1 MRAAVA
7 VRLAIRPRLQLSP
20 EPPAASRKRPRLP
33 SFALPAAG
41 YWLVMAG
48 LTYVFAHLGP
58 NPLEQAFAAERE
70 EHLLQAPLASP
81 ASEPEP
87 PPSEAV
93 APELPP
99 VAPPPP
105 SAELAGDTTIEE
117 PDPQPIAPT
126 EPADEGRRPLA
137 RVEPPRPS
145 EPAFREPLSLPQLP
159 APSFPE
165 FTDSSHPKPR
175 ERAADGPRIDGLF
188 ERREEPVPP
197 ALDSAA
203 PSQAKPEPRRPLIS
217 CEAAV
222 ARNNE
227 QLDIGAPRGPADIT
241 REAYAS
247 ILQNGRY
254 LADCRVPE
262 RTVVEICAAVK
273 QGRAVGITVVTNP
286 ARPALEACVRGRV
299 AGLTFPNN
307 ERLDVTHTR
316 FDAATR

>member
-48 LTYVFAHLGP
+48 LTYFFAHLGP
-58 NPLEQAFAAERE
+58 SPLEQAFAAERGE
-70 EHLLQAPLASP
+70 PSLEPRPVAPAAAPEPVPSEPLA
-81 ASEPEP
+81 AEP
-87 PPSEAV
+87 
-93 APELPP
+93 PP
-99 VAPPPP
+99 VAPPLAP
-105 SAELAGDTTIEE
+105 AELADATVEE
-117 PDPQPIAPT
+117 PAPKAIEGA
-126 EPADEGRRPLA
+126 EPAEGARKALA
-137 RVEPPRPS
+137 RVEPPAS
-145 EPAFREPLSLPQLP
+145 EPAFREPSSLPQLP

-165 FTDSSHPKPR
+165 FTDSSRPEPR
-175 ERAADGPRIDGLF
+175 EHAADGPRIDGLF
-188 ERREEPVPP
+188 ERRPEAPSAP
-197 ALDSAA
+197 AADAAA
-203 PSQAKPEPRRPLIS
+203 PSETKPERRRPLTS

-286 ARPALEACVRGRV
+286 ASPTLEACVRGRV